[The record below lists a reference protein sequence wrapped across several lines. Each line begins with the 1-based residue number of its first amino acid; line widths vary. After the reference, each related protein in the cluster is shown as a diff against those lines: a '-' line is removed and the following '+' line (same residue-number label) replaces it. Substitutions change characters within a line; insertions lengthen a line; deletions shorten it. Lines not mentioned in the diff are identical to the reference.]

1 MASRMVWVGDGR
13 RATSDGVVGVV
24 VGGVATRPRHR
35 AAGAVSTAAAAAA
48 AAAVGVGIGGRWVT
62 GDGRG

>member
-35 AAGAVSTAAAAAA
+35 AAGAVSTAAA
-48 AAAVGVGIGGRWVT
+48 VGVVLVGG
-62 GDGRG
+62 G

>member
-24 VGGVATRPRHR
+24 VGGVATWPRHR
-35 AAGAVSTAAAAAA
+35 AAGAVSTAA

>member
-35 AAGAVSTAAAAAA
+35 AAGAVSTAAAAAT
-48 AAAVGVGIGGRWVT
+48 AAVGVGIGGRWVT

>member
-1 MASRMVWVGDGR
+1 
-13 RATSDGVVGVV
+13 VVGVV
-24 VGGVATRPRHR
+24 VGGVATRPRRR
-35 AAGAVSTAAAAAA
+35 AAGAVSTA